1 MKDCGGV
8 GLRAALMALAVVVC
22 CGAVL
27 WAQGPELQA
36 IDAFSNSG
44 TVTVNGQ
51 ARPYKVE
58 HLPASSFPALP
69 AAVAAELNRRGCLI
83 PQTYEAHGPE
93 NVIHGNFRRSGEKD
107 WAALC
112 SVHGTVTLLV
122 FFDGEAT
129 NPAVLATAA
138 ETERLEAHGASGVLG
153 FDWGIDV
160 ASPELVHEA
169 QAGMRHRPAR
179 LDHDAVADSMI
190 DGVTVY
196 HFYAGNAWTVVET
209 SD

>member
-1 MKDCGGV
+1 MNVRWK
-8 GLRAALMALAVVVC
+8 LAAAAIAGSMLTFLSEAVM
-22 CGAVL
+22 
-27 WAQGPELQA
+27 AQGPELQP

-51 ARPYKVE
+51 THQYKVE

-69 AAVAAELNRRGCLI
+69 TAVAAELNRRGCLI

-93 NVIHGNFRRSGEKD
+93 NVIHGSFRRPGEKD

-112 SVHGTVTLLV
+112 SVHGTVSLLV
-122 FFDGEAT
+122 FFEGAAASPD
-129 NPAVLATAA
+129 VLATAA
-138 ETERLEAHGASGVLG
+138 ETSRLELNNASGKLE

-160 ASPELVHEA
+160 ATPELVHEA
-169 QAGMRHRPAR
+169 QTDMRRRPAKP
-179 LDHDAVADSMI
+179 DHDAIADSII
-190 DGVTVY
+190 DGPTVY
-196 HFYAGNAWTVVET
+196 RFYAGNAWTTVET

>member
-1 MKDCGGV
+1 MNVRWRLAAAMIGGSM
-8 GLRAALMALAVVVC
+8 LTFLSAALGV
-22 CGAVL
+22 
-27 WAQGPELQA
+27 QGPELQA

-51 ARPYKVE
+51 PRQYMVE

-69 AAVAAELNRRGCLI
+69 AGVAAELNRRGCLI

-93 NVIHGNFRRSGEKD
+93 NVIHGSFRRPGESD

-112 SVHGTVTLLV
+112 SAHGTVSLLV
-122 FFDGEAT
+122 FFEGASES
-129 NPAVLATAA
+129 PAVLATAA
-138 ETERLEAHGASGVLG
+138 ETARLELNNATGKLE

-160 ASPELVHEA
+160 ASPEQVHEA
-169 QAGMRHRPAR
+169 QSEMRRRPAR
-179 LDHDAVADSMI
+179 LDHDAVADSII
-190 DGVTVY
+190 DGPTVY
-196 HFYAGNAWTVVET
+196 WFYAGNAWTNVAT

>member
-1 MKDCGGV
+1 MNVRWRLAAAMIGGSM
-8 GLRAALMALAVVVC
+8 LTFLSAALGV
-22 CGAVL
+22 
-27 WAQGPELQA
+27 QGPELQA

-51 ARPYKVE
+51 PRQYMVE

-69 AAVAAELNRRGCLI
+69 AGVAAELNRRGCLI

-93 NVIHGNFRRSGEKD
+93 NVIHGSFRRPGESD

-112 SVHGTVTLLV
+112 SAHGTVSLLV
-122 FFDGEAT
+122 FFEGASES
-129 NPAVLATAA
+129 PAVLATAA
-138 ETERLEAHGASGVLG
+138 ETARLELNNATGKLE

-160 ASPELVHEA
+160 ASPEQVHEA
-169 QAGMRHRPAR
+169 QSEMRRRPAR
-179 LDHDAVADSMI
+179 LDHDAVADSII
-190 DGVTVY
+190 DGPTVY
-196 HFYAGNAWTVVET
+196 RFYAGNAWTNVAT